1 MDNYSFRELNQME
14 KLKLYWLAFNVSL
27 QAKFEYRVDFI
38 LGVVTACMKQLS
50 SLAFLWVIFHQTP
63 GLNGWTADEV
73 ILLFGMCS
81 AALGLSELFFNHI
94 WMVPSYIVMGDLDR
108 LLTYPVDSLYF
119 LLVTRPELHSFG
131 NVGVGLTL
139 SFISLSRLHAP
150 GYAWVLALLLI
161 VVGCLIYT
169 AALVIFS
176 SISFKFIGPTSMH
189 LMIPH
194 SLLQATQ
201 YPLSIYPGWIQY
213 FLLFILPYGVF
224 HYVPVGVLFGKGLE
238 PWFILAAPLAVL
250 LFLLEARLVWQWGI
264 NQYESTGS

>member
-1 MDNYSFRELNQME
+1 MRD

-38 LGVVTACMKQLS
+38 LGIITACMKQLS
-50 SLAFLWVIFHQTP
+50 SLAFLWVVLSQTNNLNSWSRDEIF
-63 GLNGWTADEV
+63 
-73 ILLFGMCS
+73 LLWGMS
-81 AALGLSELFFNHI
+81 VAALGLSELFFNHI

-131 NVGVGLTL
+131 NVGMGLTVASIAL
-139 SFISLSRLHAP
+139 AHLHAP
-150 GYAWVLALLLI
+150 WFAWILVLLLI
-161 VVGCLIYT
+161 VLGCLIYT
-169 AALVIFS
+169 GALVIFS

-189 LMIPH
+189 LMVPH
-194 SLLQATQ
+194 SLLGATQ

-213 FLLFILPYGVF
+213 FLLFILPYGAF
-224 HYVPVGVLFGKGLE
+224 HYIPAGFFLGKGLD
-238 PWFILAAPLAVL
+238 PWFLLAAPLAVL
-250 LFLLEARLVWQWGI
+250 LFLLEARLMWQWGI

>member
-1 MDNYSFRELNQME
+1 ME

-38 LGVVTACMKQLS
+38 LGVITACMKQLS
-50 SLAFLWVIFHQTP
+50 SLAFLWVVLNQTNN
-63 GLNGWTADEV
+63 LNGWSRDE
-73 ILLFGMCS
+73 IFLLWGMS
-81 AALGLSELFFNHI
+81 VAALGLSELFFNHI
-94 WMVPSYIVMGDLDR
+94 WMVPGYIITGDLDR

-131 NVGVGLTL
+131 NVGMGVIL
-139 SFISLSRLHAP
+139 SSIALSRLHAP
-150 GYAWVLALLLI
+150 WFAWVLVLFLI
-161 VVGCLIYT
+161 VLGCLLYT
-169 AALVIFS
+169 GALVIFS

-224 HYVPVGVLFGKGLE
+224 HYIPAGFLFGKDLA

-250 LFLLEARLVWQWGI
+250 LFLLEARLMWQWGI